1 MDDRCNQAPWMDCK
15 HCGLFE
21 IQFIFRAKARPTT
34 QATSQAI
41 KQVFIGDFKLDVCNL
56 GLLLIYFSRC
66 SVRC

>member
-34 QATSQAI
+34 QAA
-41 KQVFIGDFKLDVCNL
+41 
-56 GLLLIYFSRC
+56 
-66 SVRC
+66 